1 MSLVPEPQNDL
12 AQMKRLSSREARN
25 QFADLLGQVH
35 YTSEP
40 VLIERSGK
48 PMVVMLSVDAYEKL
62 LTAGSRQMNTS
73 VVDPQ
78 EQPDAS
84 VDEPLFGAFPELA
97 AITED
102 DLQWAKG
109 LWNES
114 LERQIRIINGE
125 EDTSEEDTREGDS
138 PTNTHERG

>member
-1 MSLVPEPQNDL
+1 MSGLQDKQQHDL
-12 AQMKRLSSREARN
+12 AQIKRLSSREARN
-25 QFADLLGQVH
+25 QFSDLIGQVH

-40 VLIERSGK
+40 VMIERSGK
-48 PMVVMLSVDAYEKL
+48 PMVVMVSVDAYTQL
-62 LTAGSRQMNTS
+62 LTAGFAQSDTNLADTH
-73 VVDPQ
+73 
-78 EQPDAS
+78 EQLDIP

-102 DLQWAKG
+102 DLNWAKG
-109 LWNES
+109 LWRES

-125 EDTSEEDTREGDS
+125 KDDGEEGS